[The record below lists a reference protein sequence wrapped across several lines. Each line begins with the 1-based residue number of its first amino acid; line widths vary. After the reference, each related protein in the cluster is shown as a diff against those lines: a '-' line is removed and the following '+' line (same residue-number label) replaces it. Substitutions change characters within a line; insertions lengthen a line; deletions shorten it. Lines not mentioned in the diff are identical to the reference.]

1 MVIRTGRSPGS
12 TSLGSFPSP
21 YPFGLS
27 MCSTYAVHELPGS
40 ENFRETLDPHWE
52 VNAEPFSCDFKLVRS
67 VPMGLRDRER
77 WCLEIKRKAGTMNPK
92 TTTMVMMLCRTFALG
107 CFISKH
113 AEGVSPATAPSSA

>member
-27 MCSTYAVHELPGS
+27 MCSTYAVHEPVTS
-40 ENFRETLDPHWE
+40 ESKDTFDTHWE

-67 VPMGLRDRER
+67 VSMGLQDRER
-77 WCLEIKRKAGTMNPK
+77 WCLEVKRKAGTMNPN

-107 CFISKH
+107 CFISKD
-113 AEGVSPATAPSSA
+113 ESFSPAMAPSSA